1 LHLATGVEEVK
12 MASFSRTITARVRT
26 LFLSDI
32 HLGFKRSRAAELA
45 DFLATIDAETI
56 VLVGD
61 IIDASSLRRRFF
73 WPTDHSR
80 VVQALFA
87 KRRAGARLLYIPGN
101 HDAALAPFAD
111 LLHGQL
117 EVHREWVH
125 RTARGERLLVL
136 HGDQFDGVTRVAGW
150 LHRLGE
156 ACYDISIVANDYL
169 NDLRRMSRRSYW
181 PLAARLKLAVQTS
194 VRYIEQFEDTAAAH
208 AAARGFDGVICGHIH
223 RANLRRVGATIY
235 CNTGDWVE
243 SCSALIEESDGQ
255 LRLWRLDDAVGASR
269 RLAPPLLAD
278 AA

>member
-1 LHLATGVEEVK
+1 MGIEEAN
-12 MASFSRTITARVRT
+12 MASFGRSRPAYVRT

-45 DFLATIDAETI
+45 DFLLTIDADTI

-61 IIDASSLRRRFF
+61 IIDALSLRQKFF
-73 WPTDHSR
+73 WSEEHSR
-80 VVQALFA
+80 VVRALLA

-101 HDAALAPFAD
+101 HDAALAPFAA

-125 RTARGERLLVL
+125 RTARGERFLVL
-136 HGDQFDGVTRVAGW
+136 HGDQFDGATRVAGW

-156 ACYDISIVANDYL
+156 AIYDLSIVLNDYL
-169 NDLRRMSRRSYW
+169 NDLRRLSRRSYW

-194 VRYIEQFEDTAAAH
+194 VRYIERFEEAAIGH
-208 AAARGFDGVICGHIH
+208 AAARGFDGIICGHIH
-223 RANLRRVGATIY
+223 RPNLRRVGARVY

-243 SCSALIEESDGQ
+243 SCSALIEAPDGG
-255 LRLWRLDDAVGASR
+255 LHLWRVGAAADTS
-269 RLAPPLLAD
+269 LQIAPPRLAD

>member
-1 LHLATGVEEVK
+1 
-12 MASFSRTITARVRT
+12 MASFSRTRTARVRT
-26 LFLSDI
+26 LFLSDM

-45 DFLATIDAETI
+45 DFLLTIDADTI

-61 IIDASSLRRRFF
+61 IIDALSLSQRFF
-73 WPTDHSR
+73 WSAHHSR

-101 HDAALAPFAD
+101 HDAALAPFAA

-136 HGDQFDGVTRVAGW
+136 HGDQFDGTTRVAGW

-156 ACYDISIVANDYL
+156 AVYDTSIVLNDYL
-169 NDLRRMSRRSYW
+169 NDLRRLSRKSYW

-194 VRYIEQFEDTAAAH
+194 VRYIEQFEDTAVAH
-208 AAARGFDGVICGHIH
+208 AAARGFDGIICGHIH
-223 RANLRRVGATIY
+223 RANLRRVGDSVY

-243 SCSALIEESDGQ
+243 SCSALIEEADGE
-255 LRLWRLDDAVGASR
+255 LRLWRLGDAAGTSLQR
-269 RLAPPLLAD
+269 GPPLLAN

>member
-1 LHLATGVEEVK
+1 
-12 MASFSRTITARVRT
+12 

-45 DFLATIDAETI
+45 DFLATIDADTI

-61 IIDASSLRRRFF
+61 IIDALSLRHRFF
-73 WPTDHSR
+73 WSEDHSR

-87 KRRAGARLLYIPGN
+87 KSRAGARLLYIPGN
-101 HDAALAPFAD
+101 HDAALAPFAA
-111 LLHGQL
+111 LLHEQL

-136 HGDQFDGVTRVAGW
+136 HGDEFDGATRVAGW

-156 ACYDISIVANDYL
+156 AVYDTSIVLNDYL
-169 NDLRRMSRRSYW
+169 NDLRRMSRSTYW

-194 VRYIEQFEDTAAAH
+194 VRYIEQFEDTAVAH
-208 AAARGFDGVICGHIH
+208 AAARGFDGIICGHIH
-223 RANLRRVGATIY
+223 RANLRRVGTTVY

-243 SCSALIEESDGQ
+243 SCSALIEEADGE
-255 LRLWRLDDAVGASR
+255 LRLWRLGDAGVSSR
-269 RLAPPLLAD
+269 FGSPLLAD